1 MRHAHLA
8 VILLPALVVSAAV
21 LMPSTAPGFGATM
34 VTAAQDA
41 SAVEA
46 ALGIDRPTRRLIQ
59 EGLANEGFDP
69 GAQDGLFGPRT
80 RAAIRAW
87 QAARDEPQTGY
98 LDGDQVAALLAAAD
112 PRSVT
117 ASPVPPR
124 APVADIPVPTEAS
137 DAGLQ
142 TPAPASRPGE
152 LPPEILIDRR
162 LVRVDRLLARDDP
175 RAAHDVMNEIVA
187 LQREHALALPPEF
200 PFKYAQ
206 VAFAAGLA
214 ETAVASLNEY
224 LLTAGRDG
232 EFYREALEL
241 LDSAEEAVRRAD
253 AERRQAEAARERAA
267 EERRRVTSRP
277 AAQDDGAEEAERI
290 TRAAGAFD
298 AVMDADDSAIP
309 NAILERA
316 QGLAVFPGTTRAGFG
331 FGGMRG
337 RGILSARSGDNW
349 SAPAFLTLTG
359 GSFGLQI
366 GVQRSD
372 IVLVIMVPEGLDN
385 LVSNQFSIGVDAGVA
400 AGPVG
405 RNAAAATDLQL
416 SAQILSYSRAR
427 GVFAGV
433 TINGSTIRQDV
444 DANERFYGSRLETR
458 RVVFEG
464 AGGTREPVGLWR
476 QTLARYAN

>member
-21 LMPSTAPGFGATM
+21 LMPSTAPGFGVTM

-69 GAQDGLFGPRT
+69 GAPDGLFGPRT

-87 QAARDEPQTGY
+87 QAVRDEPQTGY

-200 PFKYAQ
+200 SFKYAQ

-253 AERRQAEAARERAA
+253 AERRQAEAAGERAE

-337 RGILSARSGDNW
+337 RGILSARSGNSW

-416 SAQILSYSRAR
+416 SA
-427 GVFAGV
+427 
-433 TINGSTIRQDV
+433 
-444 DANERFYGSRLETR
+444 
-458 RVVFEG
+458 
-464 AGGTREPVGLWR
+464 
-476 QTLARYAN
+476 

>member
-1 MRHAHLA
+1 MR
-8 VILLPALVVSAAV
+8 IENLVVVVLLAIVASMFVAAV
-21 LMPSTAPGFGATM
+21 T
-34 VTAAQDA
+34 VAAQDPA
-41 SAVEA
+41 AVEA
-46 ALGIDRPTRRLIQ
+46 ALSLDRPTRRLIQ
-59 EGLANEGFDP
+59 RGLSNEGFAP
-69 GAQDGLFGPRT
+69 GAPDGLFGPRT

-98 LDGDQVAALLAAAD
+98 LDGDQLAALRAAA
-112 PRSVT
+112 
-117 ASPVPPR
+117 VPQPMTTSSER
-124 APVADIPVPTEAS
+124 EDLTPAAAPVADA
-137 DAGLQ
+137 
-142 TPAPASRPGE
+142 PAPVEAPDAAANAQLSGPGE

-162 LVRVDRLLARDDP
+162 LVRVDRLLAQDDH
-175 RAAHDVMNEIVA
+175 RAAHDVMNEVLA
-187 LQREHALALPPEF
+187 LQREHEVALPAEF
-200 PFKYAQ
+200 HFKYAQ
-206 VAFAAGLA
+206 VALATGLPETAITSLNTYLLAAGR
-214 ETAVASLNEY
+214 E
-224 LLTAGRDG
+224 G
-232 EFYREALEL
+232 EFYRDALEL

-253 AERRQAEAARERAA
+253 ADTHRAEAERCRVEARQ
-267 EERRRVTSRP
+267 SRP
-277 AAQDDGAEEAERI
+277 AAQDEGAEEAERI
-290 TRAAGAFD
+290 TRATAALD
-298 AVMDADDSAIP
+298 AIMDADDSAIP
-309 NAILERA
+309 NAVLERA
-316 QGLAVFPGTTRAGFG
+316 QGIAVFPGTTRAGFG

-337 RGILSARSGDNW
+337 RGILSARCGDSW
-349 SAPAFLTLTG
+349 SAPGFLTLTG

-372 IVLVIMVPEGLDN
+372 IVLVIMVPAGLDN

-458 RVVFEG
+458 RIVFED

-476 QTLARYAN
+476 QTLDRYAN

>member
-1 MRHAHLA
+1 MRHTHLA

-21 LMPSTAPGFGATM
+21 LMPSTAPVFGVTM

-69 GAQDGLFGPRT
+69 GAPDGLFGPRT

-98 LDGDQVAALLAAAD
+98 LDGDQVAALLAAA
-112 PRSVT
+112 
-117 ASPVPPR
+117 VPH
-124 APVADIPVPTEAS
+124 PVADIPEPTEAS

-142 TPAPASRPGE
+142 PPAPASRPGE

-162 LVRVDRLLARDDP
+162 LVRVDRLLARDDH

-200 PFKYAQ
+200 SFKYAQ

-253 AERRQAEAARERAA
+253 AERRQAEAARERAE

-316 QGLAVFPGTTRAGFG
+316 QGIAVFPGTTRAGFG

-337 RGILSARSGDNW
+337 RGILSARSDGSW

-458 RVVFEG
+458 RIVFAG